1 MQLSSPV
8 QCLSLELCDEEAI
21 FSRKA
26 GPRVKEGKAKEG
38 EGGKGKKEE
47 EGRKKEE
54 NKLAGTGETTR
65 ARRESVEKRFLAV

>member
-1 MQLSSPV
+1 MQLSSPA

-38 EGGKGKKEE
+38 GGGGKKEE

-65 ARRESVEKRFLAV
+65 HESVEKRFLAV